1 MIDAISK
8 LVESGVIGEETKVS
22 IEEAWNSKV
31 KENRDQVTA
40 ELREEFA
47 KRYEHD
53 KSNMIEAID
62 KMMSDKL
69 GEEINKFVE
78 DRKAL
83 AQEKIAY
90 KESVGTHSAKL
101 EEFVLSK
108 LTNEMKELHSDRK
121 SVGENFAKLEEFVV
135 NALAKEIKEFAE
147 DKKSVVETKVK
158 LVKEAKVQLAKLK
171 EAFIKRSAK
180 VVEGAVTKK
189 LGEEIAQLKE
199 DITSAR
205 QISFGKQIFEAFAS
219 EYQASYL
226 NEKSETAK
234 LLKVVDEQTL
244 KLKDAEKSIEEAKTV
259 IESKER
265 EISQQKDLMERKAT
279 MAELLKPLSK
289 DKAEVMGQLLESTE
303 TGKLKAAYDKYLQAV
318 MEDAPVSKA
327 KKIISE
333 ASGDKAGAPRS
344 ERDDAELSSIRVLAG
359 VANIN
364 N

>member
-1 MIDAISK
+1 MFDAISK
-8 LVESGVIGEETKVS
+8 LVESGVIGEDTKKS
-22 IEEAWNSKV
+22 IEEAWDSKI
-31 KENRDQVTA
+31 KENREQVTA

-62 KMMSDKL
+62 KMMGDKL
-69 GEEINKFVE
+69 SEEISKFVE
-78 DRKAL
+78 DRKQL

-90 KESVGTHSAKL
+90 KESVGAHSAKL

-108 LTNEMKELHSDRK
+108 LTNEVKELHDDRK

-135 NALAKEIKEFAE
+135 NALAKEIKEFSE
-147 DKKSVVETKVK
+147 DKKSVIETKVK
-158 LVKEAKVQLAKLK
+158 LVKEAKAQLAKLK
-171 EAFIKRSAK
+171 EAFIKKSAK
-180 VVEGAVTKK
+180 VVESAVTKK

-205 QISFGKQIFEAFAS
+205 EINFGKQIFEAFAS

-226 NEKSETAK
+226 NEKSETSR
-234 LLKVVDEQTL
+234 LLKVVDETTL
-244 KLKDAEKSIEEAKTV
+244 KLKDAEKSIEEAKAV

-289 DKAEVMGQLLESTE
+289 DKAEVMSQLLESTQ
-303 TGKLKAAYDKYLQAV
+303 TDKLKSAYEKYLPAV
-318 MEDAPVSKA
+318 MEDAPVSKM

-333 ASGDKAGAPRS
+333 SSGDKADTRQT
-344 ERDDAELSSIRVLAG
+344 RDDADLGAIRVLAG
-359 VANIN
+359 LAKTN